1 MPGYV
6 TDTHSLLTMGFQH
19 HPPYDVLAYIQVS
32 TYPPYVPPAAYVY
45 HPGLPPPPSHQSTSQ
60 YGYPKVYINFYHTD
74 PSHTRHGPNV
84 GIIRTYPIMPP
95 PPHGY
100 PLYQWPAYSGYPPQ
114 PCQLSCASSIAPA
127 AQHKHGGNGEFS
139 GRQGER
145 GETS

>member
-1 MPGYV
+1 MMYWRI
-6 TDTHSLLTMGFQH
+6 SKFQPIRRMFRLPH
-19 HPPYDVLAYIQVS
+19 IYTIQVS
-32 TYPPYVPPAAYVY
+32 RRRRLINR
-45 HPGLPPPPSHQSTSQ
+45 LPSMVTQR
-60 YGYPKVYINFYHTD
+60 VYINFYHTD
-74 PSHTRHGPNV
+74 PSHTRHGP
-84 GIIRTYPIMPP
+84 IRTYPIMPP